1 MAQETN
7 QSQAPLLCSTDCG
20 FYSSPRNNGPS
31 SVDSSVGG
39 SALTQ
44 SSVSIAITSLAA
56 RSCSGPTTASVTS
69 TEGSTSGA
77 KSSLTADY
85 VQSSGMSGRAADVG
99 GTQEGQCLAG
109 SSATVSTN
117 SYHSSKK
124 RKLEDPHDNVVVQ
137 RASGS
142 EESVNAA
149 LETEEKPKAKKSRCF
164 TCRKKLGLTGFQ
176 CRCGNAFCSMH
187 RYSDTHNCTF
197 DYRANAAEKL
207 REENPIVVAEKIQKI

>member
-20 FYSSPRNNGPS
+20 FYSSPRNNGMCSVCYKYFLQRQNSSVCISPPGPS

-85 VQSSGMSGRAADVG
+85 VQ
-99 GTQEGQCLAG
+99 T
-109 SSATVSTN
+109 
-117 SYHSSKK
+117 
-124 RKLEDPHDNVVVQ
+124 
-137 RASGS
+137 SGS

>member
-1 MAQETN
+1 MCECTG
-7 QSQAPLLCSTDCG
+7 STTTKQVKQG
-20 FYSSPRNNGPS
+20 EARQTFYPFGKTSVAPS
-31 SVDSSVGG
+31 SSD
-39 SALTQ
+39 AQLQYTHTHTF
-44 SSVSIAITSLAA
+44 I
-56 RSCSGPTTASVTS
+56 VTY
-69 TEGSTSGA
+69 E
-77 KSSLTADY
+77 
-85 VQSSGMSGRAADVG
+85 
-99 GTQEGQCLAG
+99 
-109 SSATVSTN
+109 
-117 SYHSSKK
+117 
-124 RKLEDPHDNVVVQ
+124 
-137 RASGS
+137 ASGS